1 MVIEKNYFSNSSLV
15 EQFLCSAISFIPKV
29 DAFELYEQIDDHI
42 VFEAAKKNLV
52 DSIIGYRL
60 IEKYGEDNIPPHWVN
75 SYKSTNEKI
84 ASYLEELDRIAD
96 IFFKDGI
103 PLVALKN
110 SGIAK
115 AVYPF
120 PGLVPMG
127 DVDTLV
133 RRSDFIHAHEILINN
148 GYEIASPNK
157 YHIADVNI
165 GYREGSSEYTT
176 KLPNSEQ
183 LWFELQWRPVEGRFL
198 RSDQEPE
205 GDVLI
210 NRSIVV
216 HGSKLRILCPE
227 DNLLQVCLHT
237 AKHSYVRA
245 PGFRLHL
252 DVDRIVNAQ
261 KIDWSLFLKN
271 VISHKVKVPV
281 YFSLLIP
288 KVFFNTPIPETVLKE
303 ILPAP
308 LRRYI
313 LSRWIQRIGLF
324 NPHDN
329 KFGKMG
335 FIFWNAMLY
344 DSVGG
349 LIRAVFPDAKW
360 MKDKYNLKK
369 RYQLPYFYIKRVRDL
384 VANKMPT

>member
-1 MVIEKNYFSNSSLV
+1 MSIINNYISQFSQV
-15 EQFLCSAISFIPKV
+15 EQLLCSAIASTPK
-29 DAFELYEQIDDHI
+29 DNTFELYEQIDDHI
-42 VFEAAKKNLV
+42 IFEAAKKNLV

-60 IEKYGEDNIPPHWVN
+60 IEKYGKDNIPLHWVN

-96 IFFKDGI
+96 IFSKDGI
-103 PLVALKN
+103 PLIALKN

-115 AVYPF
+115 AIYPY

-133 RRSDFIHAHEILINN
+133 RRSDFIHAHEILIKN

-157 YHIADVNI
+157 YHIADEKI
-165 GYREGSSEYTT
+165 GYRTGGSEYKTI
-176 KLPNSEQ
+176 LPNGQQ

-198 RSDQEPE
+198 RPDQEPD
-205 GDVLI
+205 GDRLVD
-210 NRSIVV
+210 RSISTD
-216 HGSKLRILCPE
+216 GSKLRILSPE

-245 PGFRLHL
+245 PGFRLNL
-252 DVDRIVNAQ
+252 DVDRIVNGQ

-271 VISHKVKVPV
+271 VIFHKVKVPV

-288 KVFFNTPIPETVLKE
+288 KVLFNTPISEAVLKE
-303 ILPAP
+303 IMPAP
-308 LRRYI
+308 LRRHI

-324 NPHDN
+324 NPHEK

-349 LIRAVFPDAKW
+349 LKRAVFPDAKW
-360 MKDKYNLKK
+360 MQDKYNLKK

-384 VANKMPT
+384 VVNRMPT

>member
-1 MVIEKNYFSNSSLV
+1 MVIKNNYFSNFSLV
-15 EQFLCSAISFIPKV
+15 EQFLCSAISFTPKE
-29 DAFELYEQIDDHI
+29 DTFELYEQIDDHI
-42 VFEAAKKNLV
+42 IFEAAKKNLV

-60 IEKYGEDNIPPHWVN
+60 IEKYGEDNIPLHWVN
-75 SYKSTNEKI
+75 SYKSTNKKI
-84 ASYLEELDRIAD
+84 ASYLKELDRISN
-96 IFFKDGI
+96 ILSKEEI

-148 GYEIASPNK
+148 GYKIASPNK

-176 KLPNSEQ
+176 KLPNGEQ

-198 RSDQEPE
+198 RPDQEPE

-210 NRSIVV
+210 DRSIAVD
-216 HGSKLRILCPE
+216 GSKLRILCPE

-288 KVFFNTPIPETVLKE
+288 KVLFNTPIPETVLKE
-303 ILPAP
+303 IMPAP
-308 LRRYI
+308 LRRHI

-324 NPHDN
+324 NPDDN
-329 KFGKMG
+329 KFGKIG

-344 DSVGG
+344 DNLWG
-349 LIRAVFPDAKW
+349 LIRAVFPSSNW
-360 MKDKYNLKK
+360 IKD
-369 RYQLPYFYIKRVRDL
+369 RYSFEKNRYLPYYYVKRLYEL
-384 VANKMPT
+384 VFQRVAT

>member
-1 MVIEKNYFSNSSLV
+1 MTIENNYFSNFSLV
-15 EQFLCSAISFIPKV
+15 EQFICSAISFIPK
-29 DAFELYEQIDDHI
+29 DDTFELYEQIDDHI
-42 VFEAAKKNLV
+42 IFEAAKKNDV

-60 IEKYGEDNIPPHWVN
+60 IEKYGKDNIPPHWVN

-288 KVFFNTPIPETVLKE
+288 KIFFNTPIPNDVLKK
-303 ILPAP
+303 IKPKPIKL
-308 LRRYI
+308 YI
-313 LSRWIQRIGLF
+313 LSHWIKNIGLF
-324 NPHDN
+324 NPDEF
-329 KFGKMG
+329 KFGKIS
-335 FIFWNAMLY
+335 FLIWNAMLY
-344 DSVGG
+344 DSILGM
-349 LIRAVFPDAKW
+349 IRAVFPRSSW
-360 MKDKYNLKK
+360 MQDKYAFNNPL
-369 RYQLPYFYIKRVRDL
+369 YLPFYYIKRLYDL
-384 VANKMPT
+384 VIKRVGT